1 MVKATI
7 FDDRLLGSSSGLGS
21 TTGNNS
27 FQINSIPIETQI
39 RLAISNL
46 FKDFIMTKTHHYN
59 NDDFGVFGIYKARI
73 TTLTTNGEKFIVAF
87 VENDTHQIGTQK
99 LLSSLKWSNFQAR
112 ETFDM
117 RKEFNGID
125 LQPQSYSSDTGFS
138 SSLLKD
144 KIQLVKK
151 TKQGYIYRTEN
162 LPIKIE
168 LLFTNENDFYASTG
182 TVLSAIDIFSTII
195 SFGN

>member
-7 FDDRLLGSSSGLGS
+7 FDDRLLGS

-27 FQINSIPIETQI
+27 FQMNSIPIETQI

-46 FKDFIMTKTHHYN
+46 FKDCIMTKTHHYN
-59 NDDFGVFGIYKARI
+59 NEDFGVFGIYKARI

-125 LQPQSYSSDTGFS
+125 LQPQAYSSETGFS

-151 TKQGYIYRTEN
+151 QNKDIF
-162 LPIKIE
+162 IE
-168 LLFTNENDFYASTG
+168 LRIYL
-182 TVLSAIDIFSTII
+182 LK
-195 SFGN
+195 

>member
-27 FQINSIPIETQI
+27 FQMNSIPIETQI

-46 FKDFIMTKTHHYN
+46 FKDCIMTKTHHYN
-59 NDDFGVFGIYKARI
+59 NEDFGVFGIYKARI

-125 LQPQSYSSDTGFS
+125 LQPQSYSSETT

-182 TVLSAIDIFSTII
+182 TILSAIDIFSTII